1 MFATK
6 KQLEFDSGAA
16 PSFFLQS
23 ILMKV
28 FCSQITKMAHR
39 VKKSGKKTVS
49 FEKSVSF
56 SDDPPPVTN
65 GFKKDGT
72 GRSDRDKDLFDKNKH
87 LSSKNTSTKHVIER

>member
-1 MFATK
+1 M
-6 KQLEFDSGAA
+6 L
-16 PSFFLQS
+16 LVRY
-23 ILMKV
+23 ILMKA

-65 GFKKDGT
+65 GFKKDGS
-72 GRSDRDKDLFDKNKH
+72 GRSDRDRDFGDKNKH
-87 LSSKNTSTKHVIER
+87 LTSKNFSNKHVTER